1 MPEDTGNCMCG
12 RFSQER
18 STSELAE
25 IFGAE
30 DRIDLPGLRFNV
42 APTDEAAVIVQREDK
57 RAVTAFRWGLIPHW
71 SESKDTG
78 NRMFNARSETIDR
91 NPAFRYAFGKRR
103 CLVPVDAFYEWQ
115 REGKVRKPF
124 AVVRPDG
131 KPLALAGLWAGWKD
145 PETDEVIRS
154 FTILTTGPNEMMRP
168 VHDRMPVLI
177 PESAWDQWLD
187 PTLTKPSDLRE
198 LRGLLEPAAD
208 DELRMYRVSPRVN
221 SVRNDGP
228 DLVEPVEAE
237 ASGGPTAPTTDP
249 DPTLFP
255 EESISPDRESR
266 RT

>member
-1 MPEDTGNCMCG
+1 MCG

-30 DRIDLPGLRFNV
+30 DRVELPGGRFNV
-42 APTDEAAVIVQREDK
+42 APTDDAAVIVQRDDK
-57 RAVTAFRWGLIPHW
+57 KVVTAFRWGLIPHW
-71 SESKDTG
+71 SESRATG

-115 REGKVRKPF
+115 REGKVRNPF
-124 AVVRPDG
+124 AIVRPDG
-131 KPLALAGLWAGWKD
+131 EPFALAGLWAGWKD
-145 PETDEVIRS
+145 PETDEVVRS
-154 FTILTTGPNEMMRP
+154 FTILTTGPNGMMKP

-177 PESAWDQWLD
+177 PESEWDMWLD

-208 DELRMYRVSPRVN
+208 DELRMYRVSRRVN
-221 SVRNDGP
+221 DVRNDGP
-228 DLVEPVEAE
+228 DLVEPLAE
-237 ASGGPTAPTTDP
+237 DPGGATEPEGPTSPTTDP

-255 EESISPDRESR
+255 DEALRASR
-266 RT
+266 KD